1 MQNGY
6 QQISNY
12 LARGL
17 DIRLGATVTEI
28 AHDEDGITVTTA
40 DGSNFTCEIPPAFPP
55 TSVLSPVATV
65 MWHRAV
71 SKTCTGLYNECALR
85 FVTVV
90 QC

>member
-55 TSVLSPVATV
+55 TSVLSPLQL
-65 MWHRAV
+65 
-71 SKTCTGLYNECALR
+71 SCGTGQYQKRVLGCIMS
-85 FVTVV
+85 VH
-90 QC
+90 